1 MSLSKK
7 NLVKLKTFIKKNNFV
22 NSNNSSKNLQEF
34 NNSPNV
40 DNSSKIFY
48 SIIDNSDNINK
59 TTKENPL
66 LKKSEDGFHN
76 LNSRKTNYSD
86 NLSIED
92 ELYDEF
98 NYLLDE

>member
-1 MSLSKK
+1 MGLSKK
-7 NLVKLKTFIKKNNFV
+7 NLDKLGTFITESNLVSNN
-22 NSNNSSKNLQEF
+22 NSCRNQQQPNNSSKVEH
-34 NNSPNV
+34 P
-40 DNSSKIFY
+40 SKIFY
-48 SIIDNSDNINK
+48 SIIDNSNNIDE

-66 LKKSEDGFHN
+66 LKKSEDSFHN
-76 LNSRKTNYSD
+76 LNSRKTNFSN